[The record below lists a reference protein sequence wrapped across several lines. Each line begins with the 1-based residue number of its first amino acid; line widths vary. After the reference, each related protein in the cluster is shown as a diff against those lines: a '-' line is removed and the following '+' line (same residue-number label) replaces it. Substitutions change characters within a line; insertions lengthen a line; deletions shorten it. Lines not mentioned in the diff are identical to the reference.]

1 MKKYFLLLISYLVIS
16 CHHQSPKLIAD
27 DGIIQKDTMI
37 KLLADMHLADAA
49 VQDLKLNTDSSKQIY
64 KMYYQQIFNR
74 YKTNTKQFKISLQF
88 YTQHPDEMDMMYEK
102 VIEEIGAKT
111 N

>member
-1 MKKYFLLLISYLVIS
+1 MKKYFLLIGAYFILS
-16 CHHQSPKLIAD
+16 CNHHSPILIAD

-37 KLLADMHLADAA
+37 KLLADMHLADAT
-49 VQDLKLNTDSSKQIY
+49 VQDLKLSVDSSKHTY
-64 KMYYQQIFNR
+64 KMYYEQIFNR
-74 YKTNTKQFKISLQF
+74 YNTNTKQFKKSLQY

-102 VIEEIGAKT
+102 VIEEIGLKT